1 MDDSNNMQ
9 INDVKM
15 NHYDLSTKSLGT
27 SGNLLFNSIKNS
39 EKWHFNWLD
48 VKIHKNNI
56 ILFFFYH
63 YSVENNLNMI

>member
-39 EKWHFNWLD
+39 EK
-48 VKIHKNNI
+48 
-56 ILFFFYH
+56 
-63 YSVENNLNMI
+63 